1 MKKMKCD
8 MQEQLDRIEKLV
20 RLNSKGVLDVE
31 EVALMLN
38 VSKSRIYHLVSSRNI
53 PHYKQGKKVYFK
65 KSEVEEWQLQ
75 DRIPTNAEI
84 DSKASTY
91 IVTKNK

>member
-1 MKKMKCD
+1 

-20 RLNSKGVLDVE
+20 RLNSKEVLDVE

-65 KSEVEEWQLQ
+65 KSEIEEWQLQ
-75 DRIPTNAEI
+75 VRIPTNAEI

>member
-1 MKKMKCD
+1 

-20 RLNSKGVLDVE
+20 RMGAKEVLNVD
-31 EVALMLN
+31 EVALLLN
-38 VSKSRIYHLVSSRNI
+38 VSQSRIYHLVSSRNI

-65 KSEVEEWQLQ
+65 KSEIEEWQLQ

-91 IVTKNK
+91 IATKHK

>member
-1 MKKMKCD
+1 

-20 RLNSKGVLDVE
+20 RLNSKEVLDVE

-38 VSKSRIYHLVSSRNI
+38 VSKSRIYHLVSRRNI

-65 KSEVEEWQLQ
+65 KSEIEEWQLQ

>member
-1 MKKMKCD
+1 

-20 RLNSKGVLDVE
+20 RLNSKEVLDVE

-53 PHYKQGKKVYFK
+53 PHYKQG
-65 KSEVEEWQLQ
+65 
-75 DRIPTNAEI
+75 
-84 DSKASTY
+84 
-91 IVTKNK
+91 

>member
-1 MKKMKCD
+1 

-20 RLNSKGVLDVE
+20 RMGAKEVLNVE

-38 VSKSRIYHLVSSRNI
+38 VSKSRVYHLVSSREI
-53 PHYKQGKKVYFK
+53 PHYKNGKNVLFK
-65 KSEVEEWQLQ
+65 KSEIEEWQLR

-91 IVTKNK
+91 IATKHK

>member
-1 MKKMKCD
+1 

-20 RLNSKGVLDVE
+20 RLNSKEVLDVE

-53 PHYKQGKKVYFK
+53 PHYKHGKKVYFK
-65 KSEVEEWQLQ
+65 KSEIEEWQLQ

>member
-1 MKKMKCD
+1 

-20 RLNSKGVLDVE
+20 RLNSKEVLDVE

-65 KSEVEEWQLQ
+65 KSEGSF
-75 DRIPTNAEI
+75 RTAYRPMRR
-84 DSKASTY
+84 
-91 IVTKNK
+91 

>member
-1 MKKMKCD
+1 

-20 RLNSKGVLDVE
+20 RLNSKEVLDVE

-53 PHYKQGKKVYFK
+53 PHYKQGKKVDFK
-65 KSEVEEWQLQ
+65 KSEIEEWQLQ

>member
-1 MKKMKCD
+1 

-20 RLNSKGVLDVE
+20 RLNSKEVLDVE

-65 KSEVEEWQLQ
+65 KSEIEEWKLQ

>member
-1 MKKMKCD
+1 

-20 RLNSKGVLDVE
+20 RLNSKEVLDVE

-65 KSEVEEWQLQ
+65 KSEIKEWQLQ